1 MEMNQEKSIASAP
14 GIAPGAPDAPNR
26 RKFVQG
32 AMALAGAA
40 SLSPFG
46 LTPADA
52 APIGWRG
59 VVGAILPAYRSGN
72 LQDLIRILPDGVEVI
87 PLYLGVMKGTKE
99 ELTDGIKAYDKL
111 VDILGQQKCDIIHPE
126 GAPPFMI
133 LGREKEAQFTE
144 AWARKYQAQVFTSS
158 QNAVHAIKAM
168 HGTRVFGATYFPDHL
183 NQIFQTYLASAGIN
197 VSEIQGLPDVPFD
210 KVMEVPGELV
220 YSFIK
225 KNFLK
230 SRGKPD
236 CIYMLGSA
244 WSTLDVID
252 ALEADLHVPVI
263 HPEPA
268 RAWEFQKR
276 LNINAPKKGFGQLLV
291 TLPPL
296 PA

>member
-1 MEMNQEKSIASAP
+1 MHKDKEALAASAL
-14 GIAPGAPDAPNR
+14 PDAPGR
-26 RKFVQG
+26 RNFVRG
-32 AMALAGAA
+32 ALTLAGAA
-40 SLSPFG
+40 SLAPFG
-46 LTPADA
+46 LTPAEA
-52 APIGWRG
+52 APVGWRG

-72 LQDLIRILPDGVEVI
+72 LQDLIRILPDGVEII

-99 ELTDGIKAYDKL
+99 ELTDGIQAYDHM
-111 VDILGQQKCDIIHPE
+111 VQIFGEQKCDIIHPE

-133 LGREKEAQFTE
+133 LGREKETQLTD
-144 AWARKYQAQVFTSS
+144 AWAKKYQTQVFTSS
-158 QNAVHAIKAM
+158 QNAVHAIKAL
-168 HGTRVFGATYFPDHL
+168 HGTKVFGATYFPDKL

-197 VSEIQGLPDVPFD
+197 VVEMHGLPDVPFD
-210 KVMEVPGELV
+210 KVMEYPGELV

-230 SRGKPD
+230 SRNSPD

-244 WSTLDVID
+244 WATLDIID
-252 ALEADLHVPVI
+252 ALEQDLHVPVI

-276 LNINAPKKGFGQLLV
+276 LNINQPKTGFGQLLA

-296 PA
+296 II